1 MQTIRGALVVDVN
14 GDGYLIGPGLEA
26 GEADLLLRHDEWGI
40 GGSEGRGA
48 EKQQ

>member
-26 GEADLLLRHDEWGI
+26 GEADLLLRDDEWVI
-40 GGSEGRGA
+40 GDSEGRRA
-48 EKQQ
+48 D